1 MKKIYYFLVRCGE
14 IIFVWSLIF
23 IISISLQSIVI
34 KRQINYGKR
43 CYQVFNDDFIKEYEY
58 SGITLNYG
66 YTKCNTY
73 YLEYI
78 SENEEKQNVNFL
90 VSIAKLLSDNK
101 VNIDVHVIIKNNDSQ
116 IIATIVD
123 YKVSYTISN
132 F

>member
-1 MKKIYYFLVRCGE
+1 MLRMSVK
-14 IIFVWSLIF
+14 
-23 IISISLQSIVI
+23 
-34 KRQINYGKR
+34 
-43 CYQVFNDDFIKEYEY
+43 
-58 SGITLNYG
+58 
-66 YTKCNTY
+66 
-73 YLEYI
+73 
-78 SENEEKQNVNFL
+78 NEEKQNVNFL